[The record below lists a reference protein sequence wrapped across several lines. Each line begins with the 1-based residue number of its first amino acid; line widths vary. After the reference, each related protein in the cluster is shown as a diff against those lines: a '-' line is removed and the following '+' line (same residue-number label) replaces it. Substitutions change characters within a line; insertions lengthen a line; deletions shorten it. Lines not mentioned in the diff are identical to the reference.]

1 MRRIPFPANIIVS
14 NLPDGFSG
22 GDLASLFDDY
32 GLVLGAMISR
42 PRGEAGAPRG
52 MVNLAPPKA
61 VERAISSLDGKVVES
76 RHLRVRRAPEPPV
89 RAKPKLPQAARRSGA
104 MAAPRFSSEERA
116 AAFPAAP
123 PRPARAVVVE
133 RRPLRRTIR
142 PASEDDQPR

>member
-89 RAKPKLPQAARRSGA
+89 RAKPKLPAAPRPG
-104 MAAPRFSSEERA
+104 MTGTPRFSSEERA
-116 AAFPAAP
+116 AAFPVAP
-123 PRPARAVVVE
+123 PRPSRAVVVE
-133 RRPLRRTIR
+133 RRPLRRTSR
-142 PASEDDQPR
+142 PQTEDDQPR